1 MGSHHSP
8 AAAAAGLPTQ
18 PKTYLSS
25 RPTMGLKL
33 RMGLALS
40 GLALSSMFGVNMLS
54 GIKDYVDTT
63 GNIMVDIA
71 DGIGMVSKGIE
82 ALEYYIDPSAEAQVE
97 ETAKKPEEPGAATDG
112 SAPTVIAG
120 QPVAPVSPDQPAV
133 FCQKGKCYP
142 YDPSKVKGVNLE
154 AKPGM
159 IIQAAPTTSPKKASP
174 TAPPQRGP
182 STPQKGHKGQ
192 ISPAQKG
199 RSRDDDD
206 DERGKSKSSSSP
218 KADRSSVAGSVPS
231 TPIPAT
237 PEPKVE
243 NSTAQTVSNSTSSS
257 NNSTSITGTKK
268 VLSATRNL
276 LERLS
281 KLLVKFVHRIFPW
294 NRRARRRVM
303 GDGDDDEL

>member
-1 MGSHHSP
+1 
-8 AAAAAGLPTQ
+8 
-18 PKTYLSS
+18 
-25 RPTMGLKL
+25 MGLKL

-97 ETAKKPEEPGAATDG
+97 EAGKKAEEPGAATDG
-112 SAPTVIAG
+112 SAATAIPGQPPG

-159 IIQAAPTTSPKKASP
+159 IIQAVPTTSSPKKANP
-174 TAPPQRGP
+174 TTPPPQRGSSP
-182 STPQKGHKGQ
+182 PQKGHKGQ
-192 ISPAQKG
+192 GSPGGQKA
-199 RSRDDDD
+199 RSRDGDDD
-206 DERGKSKSSSSP
+206 DERGKSKTSSP
-218 KADRSSVAGSVPS
+218 PPKAG
-231 TPIPAT
+231 
-237 PEPKVE
+237 
-243 NSTAQTVSNSTSSS
+243 
-257 NNSTSITGTKK
+257 
-268 VLSATRNL
+268 
-276 LERLS
+276 
-281 KLLVKFVHRIFPW
+281 
-294 NRRARRRVM
+294 RR
-303 GDGDDDEL
+303 

>member
-1 MGSHHSP
+1 MGVTILQQQLGHLPKPKPISP
-8 AAAAAGLPTQ
+8 
-18 PKTYLSS
+18 S
-25 RPTMGLKL
+25 TMGLKL

-97 ETAKKPEEPGAATDG
+97 EAAKKPEEPGSATDG
-112 SAPTVIAG
+112 SAPTVIPGQPPG

-159 IIQAAPTTSPKKASP
+159 IIQAAPTTISPKKANP
-174 TAPPQRGP
+174 TVPPQRGP
-182 STPQKGHKGQ
+182 SPPQKGQKGQ
-192 ISPAQKG
+192 ISPGQKG
-199 RSRDDDD
+199 RSRDDDG
-206 DERGKSKSSSSP
+206 DERGKSRSPSSSP
-218 KADRSSVAGSVPS
+218 KAGETSV
-231 TPIPAT
+231 
-237 PEPKVE
+237 
-243 NSTAQTVSNSTSSS
+243 
-257 NNSTSITGTKK
+257 
-268 VLSATRNL
+268 L
-276 LERLS
+276 
-281 KLLVKFVHRIFPW
+281 KF
-294 NRRARRRVM
+294 
-303 GDGDDDEL
+303 DY

>member
-1 MGSHHSP
+1 
-8 AAAAAGLPTQ
+8 
-18 PKTYLSS
+18 
-25 RPTMGLKL
+25 MGLKL

-82 ALEYYIDPSAEAQVE
+82 ALEYYIDPSAEAQVDE
-97 ETAKKPEEPGAATDG
+97 AAKKPEEPGAATAG
-112 SAPTVIAG
+112 SATTVIPGQPPG

-174 TAPPQRGP
+174 TVPPQRGP
-182 STPQKGHKGQ
+182 SSPQKGHKGE
-192 ISPAQKG
+192 ISPGQKG
-199 RSRDDDD
+199 RSRDDDDD
-206 DERGKSKSSSSP
+206 DERGKSKSSSSL
-218 KADRSSVAGSVPS
+218 KADRSSVAGSAP
-231 TPIPAT
+231 TIPT
-237 PEPKVE
+237 TLEPKVE

-276 LERLS
+276 LERVS

>member
-8 AAAAAGLPTQ
+8 EAAAGLPRQTQ
-18 PKTYLSS
+18 TYIS
-25 RPTMGLKL
+25 PTMGLKL
-33 RMGLALS
+33 RLGLALS

-97 ETAKKPEEPGAATDG
+97 EAAKKPEEPSAATDG
-112 SAPTVIAG
+112 SASTAIPGQPPG

-154 AKPGM
+154 AEPGM

-174 TAPPQRGP
+174 TVPPQRGP
-182 STPQKGHKGQ
+182 SPPQKGHKGQ
-192 ISPAQKG
+192 ISPGQKG

-218 KADRSSVAGSVPS
+218 KADRSSVAGSAP
-231 TPIPAT
+231 TIPTT

-243 NSTAQTVSNSTSSS
+243 N
-257 NNSTSITGTKK
+257 I
-268 VLSATRNL
+268 
-276 LERLS
+276 
-281 KLLVKFVHRIFPW
+281 
-294 NRRARRRVM
+294 
-303 GDGDDDEL
+303 